1 MLYIDD
7 KEFIIIEQKI
17 YVGDYAKNG
26 EKGYNIC
33 MQLVFVNTN
42 SNEKGYINLDVGF
55 EKNDDIKCFLN
66 KEYCGTPF
74 NSDDNQDIYIEV
86 FDTEKF
92 LDTEIE
98 GIIII
103 ELENIIENNKIKTS
117 FEVNDE
123 LIKIKFDG
131 FLDINYIKPQKNTF
145 CSS

>member
-7 KEFIIIEQKI
+7 KKFKIVYQKI
-17 YVGDYAKNG
+17 YVGDFTKDS

-33 MQLVFVNTN
+33 IQLEFIN
-42 SNEKGYINLDVGF
+42 SNSNKKGYINLDAGF
-55 EKNDDIKCFLN
+55 EKHDDIKCFIN
-66 KEYCGTPF
+66 KKYCGIPF
-74 NSDDNQDIYIEV
+74 NSNDNQDIYFEV

-98 GIIII
+98 DTIII
-103 ELENIIENNKIKTS
+103 ELKNIKNNKLKTF

-131 FLDINYIKPQKNTF
+131 YLDIDYNTTKDIF
-145 CSS
+145 FN